1 MNDLMKLM
9 NQLVDTSGKILVP
22 GLQDLVAPVTDE
34 EAKLYDDI
42 DFDPVSKTIFSLHII
57 ILTLSV
63 I

>member
-22 GLQDLVAPVTDE
+22 GLQDLVAPVTDV